1 MIYLQLFWEFF
12 KTGLFS
18 IGGGLV
24 TLPFLFGMSES
35 HPEWFTAA
43 ELGNM
48 VAVSES
54 TPGPIGINMATYAG
68 FKAAGFVGSV
78 VATMSLALPSIII
91 ILIIARAYEKYRDNP
106 LVNDAFHVLRPVS
119 TAMIFCAL
127 CTLASITIFEGTH
140 LLPVPAA
147 LLSGLFVLCMVFKKV
162 HPVVW
167 IAAGAVGGLVLL

>member
-68 FKAAGFVGSV
+68 FKAAGFVGSL
-78 VATMSLALPSIII
+78 VATMALVLPSIII
-91 ILIIARAYEKYRDNP
+91 ILIIARAYEKYRANP
-106 LVNDAFHVLRPVS
+106 LVNDSFHILRPVS

-127 CTLASITIFEGTH
+127 FTLASITVFEGTH
-140 LLPVPAA
+140 LLPLPAIM
-147 LLSGLFVLCMVFKKV
+147 LSGLFVLCMVFKKV

-167 IAAGAVGGLVLL
+167 IAVGAVGGLVLL

>member
-12 KTGLFS
+12 KTGLLS

-24 TLPFLFGMSES
+24 TLPFLFSMSES

-43 ELGNM
+43 QLGNM

-68 FKAAGFVGSV
+68 FNAGGIIGSI
-78 VATMSLALPSIII
+78 VATGALVLPSIVI
-91 ILIIARAYEKYRDNP
+91 ILIIARAYEKYRTSV
-106 LVNDAFHVLRPVS
+106 LVQDSFHIIRPVS
-119 TAMIFCAL
+119 TGMIFCAL
-127 CTLASITIFEGTH
+127 FTLASITLFDQMHIQ
-140 LLPVPAA
+140 LIPSA
-147 LLSGLFVLCMVFKKV
+147 LFVVFFILCMSFKKV

-167 IAAGAVGGLVLL
+167 IALGAVSGMALL